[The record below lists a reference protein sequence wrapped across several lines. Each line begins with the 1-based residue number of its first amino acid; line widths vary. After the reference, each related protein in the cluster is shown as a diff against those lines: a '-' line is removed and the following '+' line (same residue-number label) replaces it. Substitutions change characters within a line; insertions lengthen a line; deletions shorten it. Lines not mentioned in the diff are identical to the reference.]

1 MQIGK
6 GRPLAVFCWLLSI
19 VAAIYVC
26 LDISTYW
33 LGIAMIVF
41 FLVGA
46 SFIILSCLLPG
57 YKYLLR
63 YLSFLLAA
71 LFIGTSFAYLRDQHK
86 ISPAEDYAQENID
99 SPVEITGL
107 VTSENFYSH
116 YLTCVGVQMDLP
128 NGSTTKLY
136 LNLTG
141 EHDLKVGDRF
151 CAKATIY
158 PIDKAPEDKRTIR
171 YLQAEGYVLSGYV
184 EGIEN
189 CQTLER
195 NIFVLS
201 RYLSRLQY
209 RLSDQLSFAVGGEEG
224 RLCAALLLGTKEDL
238 SDGTTLDFRRA
249 GASHLLAL
257 SGLHLS
263 LIALAIDK
271 LLKGITCPFYLR
283 IGILAFVSISFLA
296 LTGFS
301 ISMLRATFM
310 LLCLY
315 ISQLRGSPHDAVTPL
330 SVFLGVVLTM
340 QPTTVYDAGLW
351 LTVLATF
358 ALIEVVPALLGRN
371 KKTTSTNNSLLKA
384 ISFIWQK
391 LFLPLL
397 SSVII
402 LFVLVIPMAI
412 IFGEMS
418 LLSPISN
425 ILLTPLTALILI
437 FGMLFFPL
445 TALGTAV
452 QVLSFIPVVIAR
464 ILHGFAGIMLDITRA
479 FSDMRGVMI
488 SLRYPFVSWLLSLLV
503 VVTLLFLLFKWRHP
517 KRFWGVII
525 GWSAIFTICLLITND
540 MTGGQWQAEYVSQ
553 KNNELLCFSSGDTV
567 VLFDIT
573 DGSYPVYSEFLAEGF
588 PEGGTEIEALV
599 LTHYHNR
606 HISTVY
612 KLLGDV
618 RVRTIWLPMSMPEV
632 DPDKAIKDEGN
643 LRAIQQLAEQ
653 RRVEIR
659 YYLPDEGTNI
669 VEGLKLERLYYAMLK
684 RSSHPTI
691 GLDLRYERKEDR
703 EVDGKIAFVGAS
715 SWEGVYKDEL
725 VKIATSSDVLIFS
738 KHGPVIKSSLDL
750 KDWFGIPEVVLFADA
765 NVSQAIEPSKEMSVV
780 LKRALVI
787 FGGNYAKITLP
798 ER

>member
-6 GRPLAVFCWLLSI
+6 GRPLAVFCWILSI
-19 VAAIYVC
+19 VAAAYVC
-26 LDISTYW
+26 LNISSYW
-33 LGIAMIVF
+33 LSIAMIIF
-41 FLVGA
+41 FAVGL
-46 SFIILSCLLPG
+46 SFIILSCFLPSRR
-57 YKYLLR
+57 YFLR
-63 YLSFLLAA
+63 YLSFLVAA
-71 LFIGTSFAYLRDQHK
+71 LLVGTSFAYLREQNQ
-86 ISPAEDYAQENID
+86 ILPAEDYATQNID
-99 SPVEITGL
+99 STVEITGL

-141 EHDLKVGDRF
+141 EHDLKIGDRF
-151 CAKATIY
+151 CAKAAIC
-158 PIDKAPEDKRTIR
+158 PIEEAPESERTIR
-171 YLQAEGYVLSGYV
+171 HLRSEGYVLIGYV

-201 RYLSRLQY
+201 QYLSQLQY
-209 RLSDQLSFAVGGEEG
+209 RLSDRLSFAVGGEEG

-238 SDGTTLDFRRA
+238 SDATTLDFRRA

-263 LIALAIDK
+263 LIVLAIDK
-271 LLKGITCPFYLR
+271 LLKGFTCPFYLR
-283 IGILAFVSISFLA
+283 IGILSFVSISFLA

-315 ISQLRGSPHDAVTPL
+315 ISRLRGSPHDAVTPL
-330 SVFLGVVLTM
+330 SVFLGIVLTM

-358 ALIEVVPALLGRN
+358 ALIEIVPALLGKN
-371 KKTTSTNNSLLKA
+371 KNPERKNNYLLKG
-384 ISFIWQK
+384 ISFVWRK
-391 LFLPLL
+391 LIFPLL

-402 LFVLVIPMAI
+402 LFVLVLPMAI

-418 LLSPISN
+418 LLSPLSN

-437 FGMLFFPL
+437 FDMLFFPL
-445 TALGTAV
+445 AALGFTV
-452 QVLSFIPVVIAR
+452 QGLSFISSIIAR
-464 ILHGFAGIMLDITRA
+464 VLHGFAGTMLYITQT
-479 FSDMRGVMI
+479 FSDLRGVMI
-488 SLRYPFVSWLLSLLV
+488 SLRYPFVSWLLLLLV
-503 VVTLLFLLFKWRHP
+503 VAVLAFLLFKWCHP
-517 KRFWGVII
+517 KRFWSVIV
-525 GWSAIFTICLLITND
+525 GWFAIFTICLLLTNY
-540 MTGGQWQAEYVSQ
+540 MASGQWQAEYVSE
-553 KNNELLCFSSGDTV
+553 KNNELLCFSSGETV

-573 DGSYPVYSEFLAEGF
+573 DGSYPVYSEFLAEGL

-643 LRAIQQLAEQ
+643 LRTIQQLAEQ
-653 RRVEIR
+653 RRVQVR
-659 YYLPDEGTNI
+659 YYLPDEETDI
-669 VEGLKLERLYYAMLK
+669 VEGLTLERLYYSMLK

-691 GLDLRYERKEDR
+691 GFDLRYERKAERDAA
-703 EVDGKIAFVGAS
+703 GKIAFIGAS
-715 SWEGVYKDEL
+715 SWEGIYKDEL
-725 VKIATSSDVLIFS
+725 MTVATSSDVLIFS
-738 KHGPVIKSSLDL
+738 KHGPVIKSALDL
-750 KDWFGIPEVVLFADA
+750 RDWSGIPKVVLFADA
-765 NVSQAIEPSKEMSVV
+765 NISQSIEPSKEMSVV
-780 LKRALVI
+780 LKRAFVI

-798 ER
+798 E